1 MFKKSLAIILVGSM
15 LVSAAPVMAAE
26 SEATSSVASVAE
38 SVAETTE
45 SNATEDVE
53 SVAESTESTT
63 AEETDEVDFRALVE
77 KMVAEIEKAAAEV
90 DLEKKEETLGKDFSE
105 DGTVFSIL
113 ENIVKDI
120 EEKKTAEGKDLGD
133 DLTQV
138 LDALANLGETDEAE
152 LDALLEEGIV
162 EEDAEAEAEEE
173 STPDDGT
180 IANLVAGFVF
190 EAAKENEQIA
200 EAVKA
205 TGSNLFE
212 ILMGDESEEAEA
224 DLLDLLAEEPF
235 EDFETELTKVTDYIN
250 EQEGPKQA
258 ALDLLNLVH
267 TIVDDVHQALHG
279 HVHREIVR

>member
-162 EEDAEAEAEEE
+162 EEDAETEEE

-279 HVHREIVR
+279 HAHREIVR

>member
-1 MFKKSLAIILVGSM
+1 MFKKSLAIMLVGSM

-26 SEATSSVASVAE
+26 SEATSSVTSA
-38 SVAETTE
+38 
-45 SNATEDVE
+45 VE
-53 SVAESTESTT
+53 SVAENTESGA
-63 AEETDEVDFRALVE
+63 AEETDEVDFRALVK

-90 DLEKKEETLGKDFSE
+90 DLEKKEETLGKEFSE

-113 ENIVKDI
+113 ENIAKDI

-162 EEDAEAEAEEE
+162 EEDAEAEEE

-200 EAVKA
+200 EAVEA

-212 ILMGDESEEAEA
+212 ILMGDESEEEEDAS
-224 DLLDLLAEEPF
+224 LLDLIAEEPF
-235 EDFETELTKVTDYIN
+235 EDFATELAKVTDYIN

-267 TIVDDVHQALHG
+267 TVVDDVHQALHG
-279 HVHREIVR
+279 HAHRTIVK

>member
-1 MFKKSLAIILVGSM
+1 MFKKSLAIMLVGSM

-45 SNATEDVE
+45 SDATEDVE
-53 SVAESTESTT
+53 SVAESTESAT
-63 AEETDEVDFRALVE
+63 AEENDEVDFRALVE
-77 KMVAEIEKAAAEV
+77 KMVAEIEKAVSEV
-90 DLEKKEETLGKDFSE
+90 DLKKKEETLGKDFSE

-138 LDALANLGETDEAE
+138 LDAFANLGETDEAE

-162 EEDAEAEAEEE
+162 EEDAEEEE
-173 STPDDGT
+173 ATPDDSL

-200 EAVKA
+200 EAVEA

-212 ILMGDESEEAEA
+212 ILMGDESEEEEDAS
-224 DLLDLLAEEPF
+224 LLDLIAEEPF
-235 EDFETELTKVTDYIN
+235 EDFETELAKVTDYIN

-267 TIVDDVHQALHG
+267 TVVDDVHQALHG
-279 HVHREIVR
+279 HAHRTIVK

>member
-1 MFKKSLAIILVGSM
+1 MFKKSLAIMLVGSM
-15 LVSAAPVMAAE
+15 LVSAAAVMAAE
-26 SEATSSVASVAE
+26 SEAASSVTSVAE
-38 SVAETTE
+38 SVAESTE
-45 SNATEDVE
+45 NDA
-53 SVAESTESTT
+53 AESTESAA

-77 KMVAEIEKAAAEV
+77 TMVAEIEKAVAEV

-235 EDFETELTKVTDYIN
+235 EDFETELAKVTDYIN

-279 HVHREIVR
+279 HAHREIVR

>member
-1 MFKKSLAIILVGSM
+1 MFKKSLAIMLVGSM

-26 SEATSSVASVAE
+26 SEATSSAASVAE

-53 SVAESTESTT
+53 SVAESTESAT

-113 ENIVKDI
+113 ENIAKDI

-162 EEDAEAEAEEE
+162 EEDAEAEE

-200 EAVKA
+200 EAVKT

-235 EDFETELTKVTDYIN
+235 EDFETELAKVTDYIN

-258 ALDLLNLVH
+258 ALDLLDLVH

-279 HVHREIVR
+279 HTHREIVR

>member
-26 SEATSSVASVAE
+26 SEATSSVTSVAE
-38 SVAETTE
+38 SVAESTE
-45 SNATEDVE
+45 NDAA
-53 SVAESTESTT
+53 AESTESAG

-77 KMVAEIEKAAAEV
+77 TMVAEIEKAVAEV

-120 EEKKTAEGKDLGD
+120 EEKRTAEGKDLGD
-133 DLTQV
+133 NLTQV
-138 LDALANLGETDEAE
+138 LEALTNLGETDETA
-152 LDALLEEGIV
+152 LDALLEEGIDGTDS
-162 EEDAEAEAEEE
+162 EEAADDAEEE
-173 STPDDGT
+173 DPMAESI

-200 EAVKA
+200 EAVEA

-212 ILMGDESEEAEA
+212 ILMGDETEEADA
-224 DLLDLLAEEPF
+224 DLLDLVAEKPF
-235 EDFETELTKVTDYIN
+235 EDFETELAKVTDYIN

-258 ALDLLNLVH
+258 SLDLLNLVH
-267 TIVDDVHQALHG
+267 EIVDDIHAS
-279 HVHREIVR
+279 VHRRVHRAIID